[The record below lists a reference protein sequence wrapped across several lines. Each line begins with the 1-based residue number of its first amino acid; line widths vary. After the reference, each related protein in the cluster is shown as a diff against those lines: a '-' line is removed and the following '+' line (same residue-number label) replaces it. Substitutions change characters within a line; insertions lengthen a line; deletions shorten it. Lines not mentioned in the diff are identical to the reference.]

1 VSRSVDLFI
10 SSSLPLDELAEDLAR
25 RSDAELLP
33 TTDPR
38 RWRFVDGGV
47 TAELSE
53 HPYLD
58 DGELWLSRYR
68 YVLSSRMATG
78 VGPLDSPEVLSLR
91 HLAQTLHDPVSF
103 PVLLVLDLQYRLEPA
118 TTPGGPDDEAPV
130 ETGPDDGAPVQSGEA
145 TAAGATVPGGSR

>member
-10 SSSLPLDELAEDLAR
+10 SSSLPLDELAADLGR
-25 RSDAELLP
+25 RTDADLP
-33 TTDPR
+33 TTDPG
-38 RWRFVDGGV
+38 RWRFVDCGV

-118 TTPGGPDDEAPV
+118 GPESVAP
-130 ETGPDDGAPVQSGEA
+130 AAGEA
-145 TAAGATVPGGSR
+145 

>member
-10 SSSLPLDELAEDLAR
+10 SSSLPLDQLAADLGR
-25 RSDAELLP
+25 RSDAQLLP
-33 TTDPR
+33 TTDPA

-53 HPYLD
+53 HPYVD

-68 YVLSSRMATG
+68 YVLSARMVAG

-91 HLAQTLHDPVSF
+91 HLAQTVHDPVSF
-103 PVLLVLDLQYRLEPA
+103 PCLLVLDLQYRLEPPA
-118 TTPGGPDDEAPV
+118 GTADGVPAGTADGVPAGTV
-130 ETGPDDGAPVQSGEA
+130 EGVLG
-145 TAAGATVPGGSR
+145 

>member
-10 SSSLPLDELAEDLAR
+10 SSSLPLDELAADLGR
-25 RSDAELLP
+25 RTDAELLP
-33 TTDPR
+33 TTDPG

-118 TTPGGPDDEAPV
+118 GPES
-130 ETGPDDGAPVQSGEA
+130 GAPAAGEA
-145 TAAGATVPGGSR
+145 C